1 MENDMTPNITD
12 VDPGGFSV
20 IHRNVT
26 SAYMEG
32 TRVVSTVKPNTNS
45 GFEVNAETT
54 TYTLVIVMLSV
65 VVLLA
70 IAFVLFGLF
79 MKASAFTLTESRT
92 PAGRRHSFLKTGVD
106 FETGE
111 TSMFGPSGFG
121 GGFDE

>member
-12 VDPGGFSV
+12 VDPGGFNV

-26 SAYMEG
+26 SDYMEG
-32 TRVVSTVKPNTNS
+32 TRVITTVKPNTNS
-45 GFEVNAETT
+45 GFEVNTETT
-54 TYTLVIVMLSV
+54 TYTLIVMLSV

-79 MKASAFTLTESRT
+79 MKASAFTVTESRT

-111 TSMFGPSGFG
+111 ASVFGPSGFG

>member
-1 MENDMTPNITD
+1 MVNNMTPNITD
-12 VDPGGFSV
+12 VDPGGLSF
-20 IHRNVT
+20 IYRNVT
-26 SAYMEG
+26 SAFMEG
-32 TRVVSTVKPNTNS
+32 TRVISTVKPNTNS
-45 GFEVNAETT
+45 RFEVNSETT

-65 VVLLA
+65 VVLLG

-92 PAGRRHSFLKTGVD
+92 PAGRRHSFLKAGVD

-111 TSMFGPSGFG
+111 ASVFGPSGFG